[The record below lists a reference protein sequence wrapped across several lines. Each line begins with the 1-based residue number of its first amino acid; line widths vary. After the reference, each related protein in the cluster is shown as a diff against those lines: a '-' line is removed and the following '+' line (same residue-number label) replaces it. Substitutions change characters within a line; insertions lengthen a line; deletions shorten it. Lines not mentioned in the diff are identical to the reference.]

1 MLICSYAPIVL
12 SQPYFKVTVVK
23 VIMED
28 VRISGM
34 KKQEDQLQSDETL
47 ISSPNIQ
54 KDSNSRA
61 RRSVRIIVFKAF
73 LWGVE
78 TSCFAPRL

>member
-1 MLICSYAPIVL
+1 
-12 SQPYFKVTVVK
+12 
-23 VIMED
+23 MED
-28 VRISGM
+28 VRRSGM

-47 ISSPNIQ
+47 IPSPNLQ

-61 RRSVRIIVFKAF
+61 RRGVRIIVFKAF

-78 TSCFAPRL
+78 TSWFAPRL